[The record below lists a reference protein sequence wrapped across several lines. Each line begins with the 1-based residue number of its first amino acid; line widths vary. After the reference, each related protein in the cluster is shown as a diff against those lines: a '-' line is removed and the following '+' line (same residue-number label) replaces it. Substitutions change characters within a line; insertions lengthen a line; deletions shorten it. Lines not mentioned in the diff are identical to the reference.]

1 MSVLKLTYKR
11 ERADVHFYIIADEP
25 SDVNSK
31 EHKTWERLK
40 QNPAVQMIYAKQSEL
55 IAEEIEEK
63 TAGKFLSTEQIKLN
77 SF

>member
-11 ERADVHFYIIADEP
+11 ERADDHFYIIADEP

-40 QNPAVQMIYAKQSEL
+40 QNPAVQMIYAEQSEL
-55 IAEEIEEK
+55 IAQEIEEK
-63 TAGKFLSTEQIKLN
+63 NAGKFLSPEQIKLN

>member
-40 QNPAVQMIYAKQSEL
+40 QNPAVQMIYAEN
-55 IAEEIEEK
+55 
-63 TAGKFLSTEQIKLN
+63 LN
-77 SF
+77 